1 MPVSKYSQG
10 FTLIEII
17 MSLMVLGVISV
28 GIGSYLQ
35 LGAQGYIQNRD
46 REQLQS
52 QARFAAERIS
62 RELRHAVPNSLT
74 VSGDNTCITFTP
86 IEYAGFYTNQTLEDI
101 DSLEGVMSSSVKG
114 TDAEVADRWL
124 VINPVRMADLTS
136 ASRSAAI
143 KEVAGTQPWTI
154 SFNNPTTFASES
166 ASERF
171 YIYGID
177 ARLCIDGSRLTRA
190 IRNIGT
196 TAFSTA
202 VPLAEHL
209 VFTESHFTLEHAS
222 LNRNALV
229 HFQLAFSQNGEKTQ
243 YSHDVQVIN
252 VP

>member
-74 VSGDNTCITFTP
+74 VSSDKKCITFTP
-86 IEYAGFYTNQTLEDI
+86 IEYAGFYTNQTLEELET
-101 DSLEGVMSSSVKG
+101 LEGVMSSSVEG
-114 TDAEVADRWL
+114 TDAEVAAHRL
-124 VINPVRMADLTS
+124 VINPVRVADLTS
-136 ASRSAAI
+136 ASRSAVI

-166 ASERF
+166 ASGRF

-177 ARLCIDGSRLTRA
+177 AQLCISGNQLTRA
-190 IRNIGT
+190 TRNIGT

-202 VPLAEHL
+202 VPLAENI
-209 VFTESHFTLEHAS
+209 VFSESHFTLEHAS

-229 HFQLAFSQNGEKTQ
+229 HFQLAFSQNGEQTQ

>member
-17 MSLMVLGVISV
+17 MSLIVLSVISV

-52 QARFAAERIS
+52 LARFAAERIS
-62 RELRHAVPNSLT
+62 RELRHAVPNSLS
-74 VSGDNTCITFTP
+74 VSDDNKCITFTP
-86 IEYAGFYTNQTLEDI
+86 IEYAGFYTNQTLEEI
-101 DSLEGVMSSSVKG
+101 ETLEGVMSGSVEGK
-114 TDAEVADRWL
+114 DAKVTNRRL

-143 KEVAGTQPWTI
+143 KEVAGIQPWTI
-154 SFNNPTTFASES
+154 SFNNKTTFASES
-166 ASERF
+166 ASGRF

-177 ARLCIDGSRLTRA
+177 ARFCISGNRLTRA
-190 IRNIGT
+190 TRKVGN

-202 VPLAEHL
+202 VPLAEQI
-209 VFTESHFTLEHAS
+209 VSSESEFNLDHAS

>member
-1 MPVSKYSQG
+1 MQASRYSQG

-17 MSLMVLGVISV
+17 MSLIILSVISL

-52 QARFAAERIS
+52 QARFVAERIS

-74 VSGDNTCITFTP
+74 VSDDKKCIVFTP
-86 IEYAGFYTNQTLEDI
+86 IEYAGFYTNQ
-101 DSLEGVMSSSVKG
+101 SLEGLDTLEGIMSTSIDSR
-114 TDAEVADRWL
+114 VADVAGHKL
-124 VINPVRMADLTS
+124 VINPVRKSDLLS
-136 ASRSAAI
+136 ATRSSEI
-143 KEVAGTQPWTI
+143 KKVAGTQPWTI
-154 SFNNPTTFASES
+154 TFKAKTTFDSES

-171 YIYGID
+171 YLYDRDVQFCINGSQL
-177 ARLCIDGSRLTRA
+177 ARATGA
-190 IRNIGT
+190 PGT
-196 TAFSTA
+196 KNFTNE
-202 VPLAEHL
+202 VPLAEGL
-209 VFTESHFTLEHAS
+209 LNSESFFSLENPS

-229 HFQLAFSQNGEKTQ
+229 HFQLMFSHNGEQTQ